1 MARAYADDLRLR
13 VLGAY
18 ERGEGSCRVLATRF
32 GVSWEYVRKVVRKA
46 REGQRERVP
55 QARFGPVRRV
65 TGEVQERLLA
75 LVDAQPDIT
84 IEELRERVAAD
95 TGVAMSWT
103 WMQHWTQRLDLRR
116 KKSRST
122 RPNKTPPPTG
132 NEGPSSTGAS

>member
-1 MARAYADDLRLR
+1 M
-13 VLGAY
+13 
-18 ERGEGSCRVLATRF
+18 
-32 GVSWEYVRKVVRKA
+32 RKVA

-55 QARFGPVRRV
+55 QSRFGPLSRV
-65 TGEVQERLLA
+65 TGAVQKRLLA

-103 WMQHWTQRLDLRR
+103 WAQHWTQRLDLRR

-122 RPNKTPPPTG
+122 PLNKTPPPTG
-132 NEGPSSTGAS
+132 NEGPSSIGAS